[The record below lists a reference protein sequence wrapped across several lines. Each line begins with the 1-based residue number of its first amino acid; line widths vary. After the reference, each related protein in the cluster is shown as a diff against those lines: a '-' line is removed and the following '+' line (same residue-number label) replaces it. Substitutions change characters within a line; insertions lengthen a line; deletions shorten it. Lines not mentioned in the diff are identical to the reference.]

1 MPYSPSGHEYPLH
14 PYPHFNTPSNKAL
27 LPHKKQTMRLPAVAL
42 LLITTQAADELLD
55 SLLDL
60 SYPQREVKYRQVGLI
75 PFRDLLSEA
84 AAPSTRFSCERLQT
98 YDAPKP

>member
-1 MPYSPSGHEYPLH
+1 
-14 PYPHFNTPSNKAL
+14 
-27 LPHKKQTMRLPAVAL
+27 MRLPVIAL
-42 LLITTQAADELLD
+42 LLITTQAVDELLD
-55 SLLDL
+55 LSSSLLDL
-60 SYPQREVKYRQVGLI
+60 SYPQRNWKYRQVGLI

>member
-1 MPYSPSGHEYPLH
+1 MSIHRVLPRTS
-14 PYPHFNTPSNKAL
+14 TITSNKAL

-42 LLITTQAADELLD
+42 LLITTQANDELLD

>member
-1 MPYSPSGHEYPLH
+1 MVVPAANVSGFPVL
-14 PYPHFNTPSNKAL
+14 SSVL
-27 LPHKKQTMRLPAVAL
+27 SS
-42 LLITTQAADELLD
+42 
-55 SLLDL
+55 SLL

-98 YDAPKP
+98 FDAPKP

>member
-1 MPYSPSGHEYPLH
+1 M
-14 PYPHFNTPSNKAL
+14 
-27 LPHKKQTMRLPAVAL
+27 LPHKKQTMRLPVIAL
-42 LLITTQAADELLD
+42 LLITTQAVDELLD
-55 SLLDL
+55 LSSSLLDL
-60 SYPQREVKYRQVGLI
+60 SYPQRNWKYRQVGLI

>member
-1 MPYSPSGHEYPLH
+1 
-14 PYPHFNTPSNKAL
+14 
-27 LPHKKQTMRLPAVAL
+27 MRLPVIAL
-42 LLITTQAADELLD
+42 LLITTQAVDELLD
-55 SLLDL
+55 LSSSLL